1 MSLREEIVNSEEVA
15 SFYRK
20 YTLEDG
26 SIVRLD
32 SSMASE
38 HVRQCINDLKR
49 PRATQSL
56 FKVGI
61 KV

>member
-26 SIVRLD
+26 SIMMVLWQV
-32 SSMASE
+32 SMSDNAS
-38 HVRQCINDLKR
+38 
-49 PRATQSL
+49 TT
-56 FKVGI
+56 
-61 KV
+61 